1 MIRSSSINK
10 KFLKNKYY
18 SILILDVNSLFLFAG
33 RTGIKKMYKFI
44 NDIKIAIDNKNLLV
58 INVIDNGI
66 SNKVLRKYPYYKSN
80 RTHSIKSNNI
90 YTNKFTKNAR
100 SFKSKIS
107 NIHKVDG
114 TFKNHLTFYLPGES
128 DFKIGWLLKFLNNR
142 TLYNK
147 DEILTVSF
155 DKDLILTNIL
165 SDCILKRYINN
176 RAY

>member
-1 MIRSSSINK
+1 MIRSASINK

-33 RTGIKKMYKFI
+33 RNGIKKMYKFI

-100 SFKSKIS
+100 SFKAKIS
-107 NIHKVDG
+107 SIHKVDG